1 MSKINPQS
9 QCAKYARATFFTMA
23 AMTLVLSLFVYLAY
37 DAYHSPTWDPIG
49 DSGAVQGFFII
60 FIAIAITIAFTAAA
74 FPAAAAV
81 LQRQGRFTQSHFFGL
96 LRVWLAIISIV
107 VALVGAWDSGSLFMA
122 IPFGIMLYCFVA
134 ILAFPLA
141 HLWLRLAK

>member
-1 MSKINPQS
+1 MRQTNPPS
-9 QCAKYARATFFTMA
+9 QRSKYARATVLTVA
-23 AMTLVLSLFVYLAY
+23 ATALVPSLFMYLAY
-37 DAYHSPTWDPIG
+37 DAYRSPNWDPSG

-60 FIAIAITIAFTAAA
+60 FIAFTIAIAFTAAA

-81 LQRQGRFTQSHFFGL
+81 LQRQGRFTKSHFFRL
-96 LRVWLAIISIV
+96 LRVWLAILSVI

-122 IPFGIMLYCFVA
+122 IPFGIMLFCFVA
-134 ILAFPLA
+134 ILAFPFA